1 MWTDNEML
9 FGQNSVPLRVFIEQ
23 DFSFTNREYRV
34 FYVKLPNGQMTS
46 EVVRSLVVMG
56 REVCSC
62 VGIEGYM
69 YIVLYFYDAGQ
80 Y

>member
-1 MWTDNEML
+1 MHTDNEML

-62 VGIEGYM
+62 VGIEGG
-69 YIVLYFYDAGQ
+69 IHCAVFL
-80 Y
+80 

>member
-1 MWTDNEML
+1 ML
-9 FGQNSVPLRVFIEQ
+9 FGRNSVPLRVFIEQ

-62 VGIEGYM
+62 IEGG
-69 YIVLYFYDAGQ
+69 IHCAVFL
-80 Y
+80 